1 MFRKKEDKALKGAKL
16 DKIPNL
22 LLFKGDT
29 MKHFKTKIRELLFY
43 KNFNKLRRLLA
54 KHDSFGLANLIE
66 GKQGDSDIILF
77 RLLNRVQAKE
87 VFALLSY
94 DKQYDIIKKLEQ
106 NTHKLSNLL
115 NDMDPDD
122 RTAFL
127 EELPEDIAQKLIQM
141 LSPKEQSIAIK
152 LLEYPEDSIGRLMTP
167 EYVAIRPEHTVEEA
181 FAHIR
186 KYGRDSETLNVIYVV
201 DKKRKLLDDLRIKE
215 LILAL
220 PTQKISELLDYR
232 FIALN
237 AMDDQEKAIATFQDY
252 DRVALPVLRKDGV
265 LLGIVSIDD
274 IMDVAEEESTEDF
287 HKFGSF
293 SEAISNPLKER
304 VFNLYKKRIVWLVAL
319 VFMNI
324 FSGAALANFETLIES
339 MVALVFFLPLLIDS
353 GGNAG
358 SQSATLMIRSL
369 AIGDVKLTDWYK
381 LIAKE
386 IGVALLLGGTMALAV
401 GLVASFRAP
410 EIVVVVC
417 TTMVIVVLV
426 GSLIGLLLPFVFTKL
441 KLDPATA
448 SAPLITSIADIS
460 GVIIYFSIASWY
472 FGI

>member
-1 MFRKKEDKALKGAKL
+1 
-16 DKIPNL
+16 
-22 LLFKGDT
+22 
-29 MKHFKTKIRELLFY
+29 MKHFKTRIRELLLY
-43 KNFNKLRRLLA
+43 KNFKKLRRLLA
-54 KHDSFGLANLIE
+54 EHDSFKLASLIE
-66 GKQGDSDIILF
+66 SKKDENDIILF
-77 RLLNRVQAKE
+77 RLLNRTQTKE
-87 VFALLSY
+87 VFSLLSY
-94 DKQYDIIKKLEQ
+94 DKQYDIIKKLGQ
-106 NTHKLSNLL
+106 NTHKLSILL

-122 RTAFL
+122 RTAFF
-127 EELPEDIAQKLIQM
+127 EELPEEITQKLIQA

-220 PTQKISELLDYR
+220 PTQKVSELLDYR

-274 IMDVAEEESTEDF
+274 IMDVVEEESTEDF

-410 EIVVVVC
+410 EVVFVVC

-472 FGI
+472 FGIK